1 MTNGIAIAHSSVI
14 EAWSLVIQR
23 TVVMDHNPYSVG
35 NEPSNGQAP
44 TANVRTMQ
52 IIAFA
57 LMMGVVVFG
66 VIVMFQT
73 GGQLNGKPGLLTWIA
88 AGFAGLMIVNHLA
101 IPLIIAG
108 ATWKKLAADGIRQ
121 KSEQEQAQAAMGV
134 YQAQMI
140 VALALLEGAAFFN
153 LVVVMQERTMI
164 SLGIVIALLVLM
176 LIKFP
181 TTTKVT
187 WWIEDRL
194 RE

>member
-1 MTNGIAIAHSSVI
+1 
-14 EAWSLVIQR
+14 
-23 TVVMDHNPYSVG
+23 
-35 NEPSNGQAP
+35 
-44 TANVRTMQ
+44 MQ

-101 IPLIIAG
+101 IPSIIAG
-108 ATWKKLAADGIRQ
+108 ATWKKFVADGIKQ
-121 KSEQEQAQAAMGV
+121 KSEKEQAQAAMGV

-187 WWIEDRL
+187 WWIQDRL